1 MAVRRFR
8 ERDIRRVIKA
18 ARGAGLELAGVEV
31 DTHTGKITVL
41 AGKSGAASHTL
52 TALEAWKA
60 KRDARPA

>member
-1 MAVRRFR
+1 MAVRRIR

-31 DTHTGKITVL
+31 DPHTGKITVL
-41 AGKSGAASHTL
+41 AGRSIAAVPAPTP
-52 TALEAWKA
+52 LEAWKA